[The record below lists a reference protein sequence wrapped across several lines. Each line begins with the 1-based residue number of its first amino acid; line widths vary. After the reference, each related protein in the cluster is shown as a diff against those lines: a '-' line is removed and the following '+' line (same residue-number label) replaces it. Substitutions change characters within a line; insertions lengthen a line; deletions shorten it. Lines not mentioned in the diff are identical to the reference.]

1 MLHGDAT
8 RGKALQNE
16 AAWHT
21 HIAAREVSGASADHI
36 YRKAEDT
43 LAERLRRRPAKPM
56 GSPRVGSNPTGVDSL
71 KQKHDNRSTL
81 VLATRQRLAW
91 VQNAACRSR
100 REAGACKSRC
110 GGRSCSTEGH
120 AMGGKSARLG
130 YSRQAWPNRQALAAH
145 SRSISGLVVEYIVAI
160 DVTRD
165 RFPADAS

>member
-1 MLHGDAT
+1 ME
-8 RGKALQNE
+8 NE
-16 AAWHT
+16 AREIRTPNLLIWSQTRYRCA
-21 HIAAREVSGASADHI
+21 IAPMVAGAEEVHH
-36 YRKAEDT
+36 RKS
-43 LAERLRRRPAKPM
+43 RRQSSQANK
-56 GSPRVGSNPTGVDSL
+56 GGGPTGVDSL

-100 REAGACKSRC
+100 REAGARKSRC

-130 YSRQAWPNRQALAAH
+130 YSRQAWPSRQTSAAH

-160 DVTRD
+160 DVTRV